1 MANVKLEAKNREIVG
16 KKVKRLRADGWIPA
30 VLFGAEQASTPV
42 QVEERE
48 LDRTLREA
56 GSTALIDLHLDEES
70 KPHIV
75 LVRDIQRDV
84 LTSRLQHV
92 DFYQVQLDRKVKTS
106 PSLHIVGEAP
116 IVETTAGVLVQILNQ
131 VEVECLPTDLI
142 DAIEVDVS
150 SLESLEDSI
159 TIGDLQVPPG
169 VTILADPADPVVS
182 VVVPRAAFLDEEEEA
197 AAEEALLAELGVEEM
212 APGEAELEAAEPVS
226 EESGEA

>member
-1 MANVKLEAKNREIVG
+1 MANVRLEAKEREMVG

-30 VLFGAEQASTPV
+30 VLFGAKQAATPV

-48 LDRTLREA
+48 LDRTLRQA
-56 GSTALIDLHLDEES
+56 GATALVDLYLEGEGD
-70 KPHIV
+70 PHIV

-92 DFYQVQLDRKVKTS
+92 DFYQVQLDRKVKTT
-106 PSLHIVGEAP
+106 PALHIVGEAP
-116 IVETTAGVLVQILNQ
+116 VVETSLGVLVHILTQ

-150 SLESLEDSI
+150 SLETLEDSI

-169 VTILADPADPVVS
+169 VTILADPSDVVVS
-182 VVVPRAAFLDEEEEA
+182 VVVPRAAFLEEEEA
-197 AAEEALLAELGVEEM
+197 EAEEALLAGLGMEEV
-212 APGEAELEAAEPVS
+212 APGEVEFGPGETAS
-226 EESGEA
+226 EEPGEA